1 MDNVMLEAA
10 SGTMAEMLTPLGAQA
25 PPLSAQA
32 PSRGVSLDGDPD
44 PRQDAIHLNTAFKG
58 RGKNVPE
65 IINILAH
72 RDVTQRAEIQEAYK
86 AMYSEDLKQRLSQE
100 LGFAGDVSENLGVN
114 ISGDLNGELFGPLS
128 SNIKKAVMLWMLD
141 PAERDATIVGQ
152 ALTLTS
158 LDLIALTEVICSRT
172 PSEIRLFKKAYF
184 QKYGTQI
191 NDDLDFKTYTY
202 HKKLLI
208 ACLNAERDEGTV
220 ANQSL
225 AEEDAKKLYK
235 EGEGKWGT
243 DEKTFIHI
251 FTQRNRAHLA
261 AVASVYQHLYG
272 NSLAKAVEN
281 ETSGNFKFGLLT
293 LLRCAENPAKYFAE
307 VLYEA
312 MKGLGT
318 RDTTLIRVMVT
329 RAEIDMNYIKDEYAK
344 IDGKSLRD
352 AIQSNTSGD
361 YRTFLIYL
369 SGPIDAP

>member
-10 SGTMAEMLTPLGAQA
+10 SKSMAEMLTP
-25 PPLSAQA
+25 AQA
-32 PSRGVSLDGDPD
+32 PSRGVSLNGDPD

-58 RGKNVPE
+58 RGQNMPE

-72 RDVTQRAEIQEAYK
+72 RDVTQRAQIQQEYQ

-114 ISGDLNGELFGPLS
+114 ISGGLNGELFGPLS

-158 LDLIALTEVICSRT
+158 LDLTALTEVICSRT

-184 QKYGTQI
+184 QKYGSQI
-191 NDDLDFKTYTY
+191 EDDLSLKTYFS

-225 AEEDAKKLYK
+225 VEEDAKKLYK
-235 EGEGKWGT
+235 DGEGKWGT
-243 DEKTFIHI
+243 DEKTFIRI
-251 FTQRNRAHLA
+251 FTQRNRVHLA
-261 AVASVYQHLYG
+261 AVASVYHRLYG
-272 NSLAKAVEN
+272 NSLAKAVKK
-281 ETSGNFKFGLLT
+281 ETSGNFMFGLLT
-293 LLRCAENPAKYFAE
+293 LLRCAENPAKYFAK
-307 VLYEA
+307 VLYKA

-318 RDTTLIRVMVT
+318 SDTTLIRVMVT

-344 IDGKSLRD
+344 IHGKSLRD
-352 AIQSNTSGD
+352 AIQSDTSGD
-361 YRTFLIYL
+361 YRTFLVYL